1 MSLNQRERDETA
13 ASRAASLVDFL
24 KHAGPVWRHQMNS
37 CQAIM
42 KSGKKNGTKALPLT
56 NAK

>member
-1 MSLNQRERDETA
+1 MSLSQRERDETA
-13 ASRAASLVDFL
+13 ASRAASPPIL
-24 KHAGPVWRHQMNS
+24 KHAGPVRRHQMNS
-37 CQAIM
+37 CQAMM